1 MAADTPVEYIKHHL
15 TNLTYGKLP
24 EGYERADG
32 SVVQEATWT
41 FARTG
46 QEAAD
51 MGFMA
56 LHVDTLGWSIAMG
69 ILFLGLFRF
78 VANRVTDGAPSGLQ
92 NLVEMTFEFV
102 QGIVRDV
109 FHGKNPLIAPLALT
123 IFVWILLMNIL
134 KLIPIDYIPSIAHA
148 MGLEYFKIV
157 PTTDP
162 NGTFGIS
169 IGVFLLI
176 LFYSFKVKGVGGFTK
191 ELAFNP
197 FNHWIM
203 VPFNLLLEI
212 LALIIKPISLALR
225 LFGNMYAGEVVFIL
239 IALLPLWVQWTLNVP
254 WAIFHI
260 LVIPLQAFIF
270 MVLTVVYLSSAHEDH
285 GHAELTP

>member
-32 SVVQEATWT
+32 TVVEEATWT
-41 FARTG
+41 MARTG
-46 QEAAD
+46 QEAMD

-56 LHVDTLGWSIAMG
+56 IHVDTMGWSLAMG
-69 ILFLGLFRF
+69 ILFLGLFRH
-78 VANRVTDGAPSGLQ
+78 VAKKATTDTPSGLQ
-92 NLVEMTFEFV
+92 NLVEMTVEFV

-109 FHGKNPLIAPLALT
+109 FHGRNPIIAPLALT
-123 IFVWILLMNIL
+123 MFVWIFLMNSL
-134 KLIPIDYIPSIAHA
+134 KLIPVDYIPSIAHA

-169 IGVFLLI
+169 LGVFLLI

-191 ELAFNP
+191 ELSFTP
-197 FNHWIM
+197 FNHWSL
-203 VPFNLLLEI
+203 VPFNLVLEL

-239 IALLPLWVQWTLNVP
+239 IALLPLWAMWTLQVP

-260 LVIPLQAFIF
+260 LVVTLQAFIF
-270 MVLTVVYLSSAHEDH
+270 TTLAVVYLSSAHEDH
-285 GHAELTP
+285 

>member
-1 MAADTPVEYIKHHL
+1 MAAGTPVEYIKHHL

-32 SVVQEATWT
+32 TVTQEAGWT
-41 FARTG
+41 FARTA
-46 QEAAD
+46 QEASD

-56 LHVDTLGWSIAMG
+56 FHVDTLGWSIAMG

-78 VANRVTDGAPSGLQ
+78 VAARATTDTPSGLQ
-92 NLVEMTFEFV
+92 NFVEMTVEFV

-109 FHGKNPLIAPLALT
+109 FNARNPLIGPLALT
-123 IFVWILLMNIL
+123 MFVWILLMNSL
-134 KLIPIDYIPSIAHA
+134 KLIPVDYIPSIAHA

-176 LFYSFKVKGVGGFTK
+176 LYYSFKVKKPSGFLK
-191 ELAFNP
+191 ELSFTP
-197 FNHWIM
+197 FNHWLLI
-203 VPFNLLLEI
+203 PFNLFLEI
-212 LALIIKPISLALR
+212 LVLIVKPVSLALR

-239 IALLPLWVQWTLNVP
+239 IALLPLWAQWTLHVP

-260 LVIPLQAFIF
+260 LVVTLQAFIF
-270 MVLTVVYLSSAHEDH
+270 TTLAVVYLSAAHEDH
-285 GHAELTP
+285 

>member
-32 SVVQEATWT
+32 TVLQETQWT
-41 FARTG
+41 MAHTA

-56 LHVDTLGWSIAMG
+56 VHVDTMGWSIAMG
-69 ILFLGLFRF
+69 ILFLGLFRW
-78 VANRVTDGAPSGLQ
+78 VASKATTAVPGGLQ
-92 NLVEMTFEFV
+92 NLVEMTVEFI
-102 QGIVRDV
+102 QNLVRDV
-109 FHGKNPLIAPLALT
+109 FHARNPLIAPLALT
-123 IFVWILLMNIL
+123 MFVWILLMNTL
-134 KLIPIDYIPSIAHA
+134 KLIPVDYIPTVAHA
-148 MGLEYFKIV
+148 LGLEYFKIV

-169 IGVFLLI
+169 IGVFLLV
-176 LFYSFKVKGVGGFTK
+176 LFYSFKIKGVGGFSK
-191 ELAFNP
+191 ELALNP
-197 FNHWIM
+197 FNHWSMI
-203 VPFNLLLEI
+203 PFNLVLELL
-212 LALIIKPISLALR
+212 AMIIKPVSLALR

-239 IALLPLWVQWTLNVP
+239 IALLPLWIQWTLHVP

-260 LVIPLQAFIF
+260 LVVTLQAFIF
-270 MVLTVVYLSSAHEDH
+270 TTLAVVYLSAAHEDH
-285 GHAELTP
+285 

>member
-1 MAADTPVEYIKHHL
+1 MSYIALHVDIL
-15 TNLTYGKLP
+15 RSSIAIGILFLGLF
-24 EGYERADG
+24 R
-32 SVVQEATWT
+32 
-41 FARTG
+41 
-46 QEAAD
+46 
-51 MGFMA
+51 FMA
-56 LHVDTLGWSIAMG
+56 LHIDTRGWSIAMG
-69 ILFLGLFRF
+69 ILFLCLLRF

-92 NLVEMTFEFV
+92 NLVEITLEFV
-102 QGIVRDV
+102 QGIVHDV

-148 MGLEYFKIV
+148 LGLEYFKIV

-225 LFGNMYAGEVVFIL
+225 LFGNMYAGEVVFI
-239 IALLPLWVQWTLNVP
+239 
-254 WAIFHI
+254 
-260 LVIPLQAFIF
+260 
-270 MVLTVVYLSSAHEDH
+270 
-285 GHAELTP
+285 